1 MKFRNSHLFIIV
13 AVLVLVFVFRNTSG
27 YITGFPVTTN
37 ISDAVF
43 GESVFENITKLGPQ
57 LKCTPGHACDV
68 TTGKGCGYYTVDLTP
83 GGFCDDQIAVNTAA
97 NYKLKDEPVYSIP
110 LGN

>member
-1 MKFRNSHLFIIV
+1 MKFRSSHLFIIV
-13 AVLVLVFVFRNTSG
+13 AVLILIFVFRNTSG

-37 ISDAVF
+37 ISDSKF
-43 GESVFENITKLGPQ
+43 DSLFQSDKLGYD
-57 LKCTPGHACDV
+57 LKCTPGNKCDV

-97 NYKLKDEPVYSIP
+97 NYKLKDEPMYAIP